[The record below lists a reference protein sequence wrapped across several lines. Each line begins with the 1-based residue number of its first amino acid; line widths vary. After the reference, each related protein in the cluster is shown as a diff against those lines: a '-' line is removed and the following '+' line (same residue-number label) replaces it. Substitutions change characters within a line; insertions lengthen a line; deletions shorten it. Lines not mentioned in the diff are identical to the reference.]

1 VLVYSRDGVK
11 ADERLAVMGE
21 LWDNGIGA
29 RTPDVSQTLT
39 TEQLHSM
46 CAQKLLDWILVLER
60 PAKASSGGGGGGG
73 GGGSSSSSS
82 GGGGG
87 GGGLSGDLRMKLMR
101 SRDAVKA
108 ERVKAERLR
117 VSGGGA
123 VSRKKDSYD
132 NILDYIADIG
142 EYQPLAEYQP
152 LSVAELLKIL
162 LDPSAASTAQQNP
175 AQILKKVLCVVTLY
189 SNILGH

>member
-1 VLVYSRDGVK
+1 MPS
-11 ADERLAVMGE
+11 
-21 LWDNGIGA
+21 
-29 RTPDVSQTLT
+29 
-39 TEQLHSM
+39 
-46 CAQKLLDWILVLER
+46 
-60 PAKASSGGGGGGG
+60 
-73 GGGSSSSSS
+73 
-82 GGGGG
+82 
-87 GGGLSGDLRMKLMR
+87 DLRMKLMR

-117 VSGGGA
+117 VSGAGA

-132 NILDYIADIG
+132 NILDYIADVG

-152 LSVAELLKIL
+152 YSVAELLKIL

-175 AQILKKVLCVVTLY
+175 AQILKKVLCIVTLY